1 MEGAARRQK
10 REFDLAIIQAW
21 HTEAFARAKRLKKLS
36 EYLADKPKRR
46 AQTPDEMFAALQQ
59 LKAAGAPMNIRQIN

>member
-10 REFDLAIIQAW
+10 REFELAIIGAW
-21 HTEAFARAKRLKKLS
+21 HTEAFARAKRLKNLS
-36 EYLADKPKRR
+36 EYLADKPTRK

>member
-10 REFDLAIIQAW
+10 REFELAIIGAW
-21 HTEAFARAKRLKKLS
+21 HTEAFARAKHLKKLS
-36 EYLADKPKRR
+36 EYLADKPR

-59 LKAAGAPMNIRQIN
+59 MKAAGAPMNIRQIN